1 MKKIIK
7 KAAAVAFSAVG
18 VLFAGPS
25 AFCSTNQEPSDYSSM
40 GKSCKKNERGHLDR
54 FNIMVASKYFERPE
68 DLANLSMVNEKYK
81 EVPGMFK
88 YSPVKPFDRKV
99 MPNVIT
105 CHVEC
110 DKGDVPLVF
119 PEAEERKEE
128 LSSDLLACPFEVVDK
143 KIEKIVYLP
152 GSFTWEDA
160 NKVLRL
166 NFATKGEKWSFK
178 AEFAE
183 ENNAFSGVNYV
194 CTSPAG
200 KQIVF
205 QFRPESPKVK
215 ITLEGKII
223 VDDGD
228 FGKIWKYNYLLKAFG
243 ITDRKFWVLP
253 SFRKF

>member
-1 MKKIIK
+1 MKKFIK
-7 KAAAVAFSAVG
+7 KSAAVAFSAVG
-18 VLFAGPS
+18 ILFAGPS

-68 DLANLSMVNEKYK
+68 DLANLSMVNETYK

-105 CHVEC
+105 RHVEC

-128 LSSDLLACPFEVVDK
+128 LSPDLLTCPSEVVDK
-143 KIEKIVYLP
+143 EIEKIVYLP

-160 NKVLRL
+160 SKVLRL
-166 NFATKGEKWSFK
+166 NFATKGEKWSFE

-205 QFRPESPKVK
+205 QFRPKKPKVT
-215 ITLEGKII
+215 ITPEGKRM
-223 VDDGD
+223 VDYGNFSDMS
-228 FGKIWKYNYLLKAFG
+228 KYNCLLNRFG
-243 ITDRKFWVLP
+243 ITDRKFLVLP
-253 SFRKF
+253 FRNF

>member
-1 MKKIIK
+1 MKKFIK
-7 KAAAVAFSAVG
+7 KSAAVAFSAIG
-18 VLFAGPS
+18 ILFAGPS

-105 CHVEC
+105 RHVEF

-119 PEAEERKEE
+119 PEAEERKGEW
-128 LSSDLLACPFEVVDK
+128 SPDLLACPFEVVDK

-152 GSFTWEDA
+152 GSFTWKDA
-160 NKVLRL
+160 NKALRL
-166 NFATKGEKWSFK
+166 NFATKGEKWSFD

-205 QFRPESPKVK
+205 QFRPKRPKVT
-215 ITLEGKII
+215 ITPEGKRL
-223 VDDGD
+223 VDYGNFSDMT
-228 FGKIWKYNYLLKAFG
+228 KYNCLLNSFG
-243 ITDRKFWVLP
+243 ITDRKFLVLP
-253 SFRKF
+253 FRKF